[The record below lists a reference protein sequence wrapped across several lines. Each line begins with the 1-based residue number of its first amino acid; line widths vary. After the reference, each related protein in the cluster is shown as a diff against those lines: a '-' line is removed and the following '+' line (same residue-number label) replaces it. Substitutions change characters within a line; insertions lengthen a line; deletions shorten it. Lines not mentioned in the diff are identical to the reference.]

1 MKTKSVLWA
10 SRHDIGEAQRRDLLR
25 LLSSS
30 EGESYMVLEDSVI
43 IWEST
48 ESEEDDN
55 ASNAYMWMELAS
67 KFDAV
72 CGVFPPSSLIALWIA
87 RDEADQG
94 NTDFECVRKLRVFTP
109 ISEVT
114 TRFSEKKFRYLRM
127 QEI

>member
-1 MKTKSVLWA
+1 MKSVLWA
-10 SRHDIGEAQRRDLLR
+10 SRHDIGEEQRADLLHI
-25 LLSSS
+25 LKEDGSSI
-30 EGESYMVLEDSVI
+30 VLEDSVI

-55 ASNAYMWMELAS
+55 ASNAYLWMELAS
-67 KFDAV
+67 KFDAI
-72 CGVFPPSSLIALWIA
+72 CGIFPPSALIALWIA

-94 NTDFECVRKLRVFTP
+94 NVEFECVRRLRVFTP